1 MNQEVSLTYFFSRGV
16 AAMKRIILTL
26 ILLLMVGC
34 GARREPDSGAVEGLS
49 SVSENKDA
57 YIIELEHQV
66 QDLTGSLET
75 LRSDYA
81 TLSVENDNL
90 RAQISG
96 AVSGGDEVET
106 GPIYLCPEQVQMKY
120 QNATGAI
127 AILEG
132 WFAVQPQVRLMQGT
146 YSTTFWDNVN
156 SRIHTIRYIAD
167 DDGLTTT
174 DSFLIMFEEAGWMP
188 GTLWMTEQCWLDPP
202 Y

>member
-1 MNQEVSLTYFFSRGV
+1 
-16 AAMKRIILTL
+16 MKKIAL
-26 ILLLMVGC
+26 ILMVFFLVGC
-34 GARREPDSGAVEGLS
+34 GARPEPDSAGVEGPSPDSRDDS
-49 SVSENKDA
+49 SYV
-57 YIIELEHQV
+57 YELEDQV
-66 QDLTGSLET
+66 QDLTGQLET

-81 TLSVENDNL
+81 TLSVENENL
-90 RAQISG
+90 KAQISG
-96 AVSGGDEVET
+96 GESGGEGVDS
-106 GPIYLCPEQVQMKY
+106 IYLCPEQINMRY

-156 SRIHTIRYIAD
+156 SRVHTIRYINEE
-167 DDGLTTT
+167 DGLTTT
-174 DSFLIMFEEAGWMP
+174 DSFLIMFEEAGWMT

>member
-1 MNQEVSLTYFFSRGV
+1 
-16 AAMKRIILTL
+16 MKKIALTL
-26 ILLLMVGC
+26 ILLMMVGC
-34 GARREPDSGAVEGLS
+34 GARREPDSAAVEGPS
-49 SVSENKDA
+49 YAPENKDA

-66 QDLTGSLET
+66 QDLTGSLEI

-81 TLSVENDNL
+81 TLSVENDTL

-96 AVSGGDEVET
+96 GESAGESGGESSGES
-106 GPIYLCPEQVQMKY
+106 GGEEAGSIYLCPEQIEMKY

-156 SRIHTIRYIAD
+156 SRVHTIRYID
-167 DDGLTTT
+167 DEDGLTTT
-174 DSFLIMFEEAGWMP
+174 DSFLIMFEEAGWVP

>member
-1 MNQEVSLTYFFSRGV
+1 
-16 AAMKRIILTL
+16 MKKIALTL
-26 ILLLMVGC
+26 ILLMMMGC
-34 GARREPDSGAVEGLS
+34 GARREPDSAVLEGPS
-49 SVSENKDA
+49 SAFENKEA

-81 TLSVENDNL
+81 TLSVENDTL

-96 AVSGGDEVET
+96 DVSIAEEVEP
-106 GPIYLCPEQVQMKY
+106 GPIYLCPEQVSMKY

-167 DDGLTTT
+167 EDGLTTT